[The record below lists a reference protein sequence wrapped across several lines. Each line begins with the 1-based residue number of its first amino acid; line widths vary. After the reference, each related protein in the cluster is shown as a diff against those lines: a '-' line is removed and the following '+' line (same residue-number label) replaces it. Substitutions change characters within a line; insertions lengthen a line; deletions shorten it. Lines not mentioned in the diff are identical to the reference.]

1 MNRTLDVEIRRAM
14 AELAQAAPLP
24 RPVEV
29 VEAAGTSSVRAMS
42 APARRRT
49 WAVAAAS
56 FAAGALVVGIVVVVE
71 RGDHR
76 PRTQSVSP
84 ATIDSTV
91 PMAIFSYPFVAA
103 VVVTSMPATSD
114 ELVIDEGSDR
124 GILVGMPVLNG
135 AGLVGRVVRVERN
148 RSVVLLATSPDFAVA
163 CVPTNIDGEGATAGV
178 GGCAGDGR
186 TLTMQIPADSA
197 AQAASLAVGDIVE
210 TAGGTNSLA
219 PAGIPVGSIES
230 IRVGVGGENTVLTLR
245 WAAAELDLTTVSVV
259 LYVPDNSTMVDGQG

>member
-103 VVVTSMPATSD
+103 VVVNTSVWHIKAPWLAKESLRAT
-114 ELVIDEGSDR
+114 LNQR
-124 GILVGMPVLNG
+124 GTTTK
-135 AGLVGRVVRVERN
+135 AARV
-148 RSVVLLATSPDFAVA
+148 
-163 CVPTNIDGEGATAGV
+163 
-178 GGCAGDGR
+178 
-186 TLTMQIPADSA
+186 A
-197 AQAASLAVGDIVE
+197 A
-210 TAGGTNSLA
+210 
-219 PAGIPVGSIES
+219 
-230 IRVGVGGENTVLTLR
+230 R
-245 WAAAELDLTTVSVV
+245 
-259 LYVPDNSTMVDGQG
+259 